1 MATEG
6 PQGNREGV
14 RTRAVDNES
23 RFPIIVEHLPIFIST
38 ADPEGNITYLNR
50 TARRWL
56 GIEGDAVQ
64 SLRLTAEALELARRA
79 TLHGHWRVVRDN
91 FPGIAVGAVPHRTV
105 MQTVVAH
112 RDAAGEVEFYST
124 AAIDIGAE
132 RRLEAERSRLL
143 AIMEETP
150 DFVASADAK
159 GRVFYLNRAARRQLG
174 LGPEEP
180 GERIRIKDIH
190 PSWAYKLLL
199 EEALPAAAQEGTW
212 RGDTALRGRDG
223 REIPVLQVIVA
234 HKNGSRDVQYYSTIM
249 RDITERKR
257 MEERLHHRATRDAL
271 TGALNRGSFVE
282 AVERELAQARVA
294 GRRGSLLSLDL
305 VKFKEVNDT
314 FGHLAGDAVLKHVVA
329 VARTKLRKR
338 DVVGRLG
345 GDEFAVLLPDAEPV
359 AAVAIAQ
366 RLLARLKG
374 EPPRFDGKSIPVRIS
389 IGITAF
395 PDGAESAEMLLR
407 RADRAMYDAKE
418 AGGSGYSVSDGF
430 KVG

>member
-1 MATEG
+1 M
-6 PQGNREGV
+6 
-14 RTRAVDNES
+14 
-23 RFPIIVEHLPIFIST
+23 
-38 ADPEGNITYLNR
+38 
-50 TARRWL
+50 
-56 GIEGDAVQ
+56 
-64 SLRLTAEALELARRA
+64 
-79 TLHGHWRVVRDN
+79 
-91 FPGIAVGAVPHRTV
+91 
-105 MQTVVAH
+105 
-112 RDAAGEVEFYST
+112 
-124 AAIDIGAE
+124 
-132 RRLEAERSRLL
+132 
-143 AIMEETP
+143 
-150 DFVASADAK
+150 
-159 GRVFYLNRAARRQLG
+159 
-174 LGPEEP
+174 
-180 GERIRIKDIH
+180 
-190 PSWAYKLLL
+190 
-199 EEALPAAAQEGTW
+199 PAAAREGTW

-271 TGALNRGSFVE
+271 IGALNRGSFVE

-305 VKFKEVNDT
+305 DKFKEVNDT
-314 FGHLAGDAVLKHVVA
+314 FGHLAGDAVL
-329 VARTKLRKR
+329 
-338 DVVGRLG
+338 
-345 GDEFAVLLPDAEPV
+345 LPDAEPA

-430 KVG
+430 EVG